1 MNHTPRHDTP
11 PTASESD
18 ALVPPMPTL
27 DTQHIVPNATP
38 DTPNALQR
46 YKRYN
51 KNGYPPAPQ
60 SGGGTH
66 I

>member
-51 KNGYPPAPQ
+51 KKMYPPY
-60 SGGGTH
+60 
-66 I
+66 